1 MLVLS
6 RKIGQRIILPQCG
19 VTITVTG
26 IRGRRVQVG
35 ICTPPGIAVFREEL
49 LDHSDSAVTRRIP
62 TVSAEGQRGSCSCPN
77 SI

>member
-6 RKIGQRIILPQCG
+6 RKIGQRIVLPQCG
-19 VTITVTG
+19 VTISVTG

-35 ICTPPGIAVFREEL
+35 ICAPSGIAVFREGL
-49 LDHSDSAVTRRIP
+49 LDNSDSAVTRRTP
-62 TVSAEGQRGSCSCPN
+62 MVSAEGQRGSRSCPN